1 MEFLAMFFV
10 SRPLNILMVAAALV
24 AVHLFLKFGAPAKSK
39 SADPFLFAA
48 AAWLFYAGWEWFVM
62 IKSPEAGIRID
73 LLIIWPILGL
83 IMIWAIFR
91 FFR

>member
-1 MEFLAMFFV
+1 MEFLAMLFV
-10 SRPLNILMVAAALV
+10 SRPLNIFMVAAVLAALYI
-24 AVHLFLKFGAPAKSK
+24 FLQFVVPTKSK
-39 SADPFLFAA
+39 SASPLLVAA
-48 AAWLFYAGWEWFVM
+48 SAWLLYAAWEWLVM
-62 IKSPEAGIRID
+62 IKSPEADIRVD